1 MQETLML
8 NRREFI
14 GAGIG
19 ALAVAARGADS
30 PKDTPKMRFAYSG
43 TALFGA
49 GVNPLGDRFD
59 KTDKEMLDSLKL
71 CARFGYH
78 GIEPFRGQGPL
89 PDDLPK
95 LRAMLA
101 EAGLKL
107 STVSC
112 GGDLISDKAQATIED
127 NVRYTRD
134 VLKPMGC
141 QHLKINI
148 AGPRALER
156 APEGTPLDQLKAAAR
171 NTNELG
177 KRINEELGMK
187 MGFHPH
193 IWSPIENER
202 ETMAILDMTD
212 PRYVGIVPDT
222 AHFALGKMDPV
233 KFLRDH
239 YSRIVAIHLKDT
251 DAKYRNWKGPTPT
264 MDEHRKRNLYQPMGS
279 GGVDF
284 VAFFQVLREHNYAYW
299 VDMDYDAARK
309 EEGSLEQQMAVNTR
323 YLRDKLKVDLKTV

>member
-1 MQETLML
+1 ML

-14 GAGIG
+14 GTGIAA
-19 ALAVAARGADS
+19 ALAGAALAAD
-30 PKDTPKMRFAYSG
+30 KPKMLFAYSG

-49 GVNPLGDRFD
+49 GVNPLGDEFN
-59 KTDKEMLDSLKL
+59 KTDRQMLDSLKL

-89 PDDLPK
+89 PDDLPR

-101 EAGLKL
+101 EAGLRL
-107 STVSC
+107 STVSG
-112 GGDLISDKAQATIED
+112 GGDLISDKAPATIE
-127 NVRYTRD
+127 NNFRYTRD

-148 AGPRALER
+148 GGPGGLGGLDR
-156 APEGTPLDQLKAAAR
+156 APGGTPLDQLKAAAR

-177 KRINEELGMK
+177 RRINEDLGMK

-202 ETMAILDMTD
+202 ETLAILEMTD
-212 PRYVGIVPDT
+212 PRYVGLVPDT
-222 AHFALGKMDPV
+222 AHFALAKMDPV
-233 KFLRDH
+233 KFLQDH

-264 MDEHRKRNLYQPMGS
+264 QEEHRKRNLYQPMGS

-284 VAFFQVLREHNYAYW
+284 VAFFRVLREHNYSYW
-299 VDMDYDAARK
+299 VNMDYDAARK
-309 EEGSLEQQMAVNTR
+309 EEGTLERQLAVNTR
-323 YLRDKLKVDLKTV
+323 YLRDKLGVDLKPAA

>member
-1 MQETLML
+1 ML

-14 GAGIG
+14 GTTLG
-19 ALAVAARGADS
+19 ALAVAAQGAGA
-30 PKDTPKMRFAYSG
+30 KRMRFAYSG

-49 GVNPLGDRFD
+49 GVNPLGDQFNKND
-59 KTDKEMLDSLKL
+59 QEMMAALKL
-71 CARFGYH
+71 CARFGYD

-95 LRAMLA
+95 LKAMLA
-101 EAGLKL
+101 EAGLQL
-107 STVSC
+107 STVSG
-112 GGDLISDKAQATIED
+112 GGDLISDKAPETIES
-127 NVRYTRD
+127 NFRYTRD

-141 QHLKINI
+141 GHLKINI

-156 APEGTPLDQLKAAAR
+156 PPGGTPLDQLKAAAR

-177 KRINEELGMK
+177 KRITEELGMK

-193 IWSPIENER
+193 IWSPIENEH
-202 ETMAILDMTD
+202 ETLTILELTD
-212 PRYVGIVPDT
+212 PRYVGLVPDT

-233 KFLRDH
+233 KMLRDH

-264 MDEHRKRNLYQPMGS
+264 QDEHRKRNLYQPMGS

-284 VAFFQVLREHNYAYW
+284 EAFFRVLREHNYTYW
-299 VDMDYDAARK
+299 VDMDYDAARE
-309 EEGSLEQQMAVNTR
+309 EEGTLEQQMAANTR
-323 YLRDKLKVDLKTV
+323 YLRDKLKVEMKAA